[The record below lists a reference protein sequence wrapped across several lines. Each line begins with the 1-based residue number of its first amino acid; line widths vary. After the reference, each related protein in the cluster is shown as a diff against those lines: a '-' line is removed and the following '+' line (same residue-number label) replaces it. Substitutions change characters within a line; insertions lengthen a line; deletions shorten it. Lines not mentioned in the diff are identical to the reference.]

1 MSSIIYNAVREIF
14 RPTPKLQVEDWLKTH
29 VRFERGPILGA
40 FDTKNSPWIK
50 EPLTQLK
57 NHETREIICACSV
70 QSAKTALA
78 EGAMLYL
85 IAEEG
90 GDMCLYLQTDEHADE
105 FLDTRFKH
113 RILDCKPVTKLLAR
127 GDKSIQKRTVA
138 FAHMTQYV
146 MGANNIH
153 NLQSKAAKYVIG
165 DEAAYWPHGHIDESR
180 KRTTSFD
187 ARNSK
192 RIYVSTPMNNSGEFY
207 ESFIAGSCSEWQ
219 VRCPECN
226 EHWPMVL
233 SQLRWDGDG
242 AKLADGKYDLARIR
256 DTVRYECPACHVM
269 LKDDPRVRRSIAN
282 SGFYLNQNSAP
293 DPRVKSYHWNALT
306 VPWVS
311 WDTIAS
317 EFLKAEYARKLGD
330 YSPLAEFVRKRL
342 GEFWDMREFQSE
354 EVNLSGS
361 FAMEEPWD
369 QEFRRYMTVDVQR
382 DYFRVVVRL
391 WAQNGD
397 SRLFYAGELHT
408 WQQIS
413 DLQKR
418 LEINGRRVFVDCGF
432 ERYQGEVYR
441 QCAANDWI
449 ALKGDRAQFFTW
461 TLMDK
466 RTGRGKQ
473 VRRPYS
479 QIQHVDSGV
488 GLARAA
494 VRNARKADLCDR
506 IMWSSDYIKLILH
519 RLRAGQGASWQIA
532 HNAPKWYFK
541 EIQNEVFV
549 TEKDKKTGKN
559 KTYFKK
565 LGENHSF
572 DAEAMQVLAACI
584 EKIIGQAEVSEVSLP
599 KTPQAI
605 EQHVVNA

>member
-14 RPTPKLQVEDWLKTH
+14 RPTPKLQVEDWLRTH

-233 SQLRWDGDG
+233 SQLRWDGEG
-242 AKLADGKYDLARIR
+242 SKLADGKYDLARIR
-256 DTVRYECPACHVM
+256 NTVRYECPACHVM

-317 EFLKAEYARKLGD
+317 EFLKAEYSRKLGD

-408 WQQIS
+408 WQQLI

-418 LEINGRRVFVDCGF
+418 FNINDSRVFVDCGF

-441 QCAANDWI
+441 QCADNHWFAV
-449 ALKGDRAQFFTW
+449 KGDKSQFFTW
-461 TLMDK
+461 TIMDK
-466 RTGRGKQ
+466 RTGRAQQ

-479 QIQHVDSGV
+479 QIQYIDSGV
-488 GLARAA
+488 GLARSAG
-494 VRNARKADLCDR
+494 RGARKADLAKR
-506 IMWSSDYIKLILH
+506 IVWCSDPNKQILH
-519 RLRAGQGASWQIA
+519 SLRAGQGALWQIA

-549 TEKDKKTGKN
+549 IEKDKKTGKN
-559 KTYFKK
+559 KAFFKK

-572 DAEAMQVLAACI
+572 DCEAMQVLAAYI
-584 EKIIGQAEVSEVSLP
+584 EKLLGTADIIETPSP
-599 KTPQAI
+599 KAPQAI
-605 EQHVVNA
+605 EQHAVNA

>member
-1 MSSIIYNAVREIF
+1 
-14 RPTPKLQVEDWLKTH
+14 
-29 VRFERGPILGA
+29 
-40 FDTKNSPWIK
+40 
-50 EPLTQLK
+50 
-57 NHETREIICACSV
+57 
-70 QSAKTALA
+70 
-78 EGAMLYL
+78 
-85 IAEEG
+85 
-90 GDMCLYLQTDEHADE
+90 
-105 FLDTRFKH
+105 
-113 RILDCKPVTKLLAR
+113 
-127 GDKSIQKRTVA
+127 
-138 FAHMTQYV
+138 MTQYV
-146 MGANNIH
+146 MGASNIH

-207 ESFIAGSCSEWQ
+207 ESFIAGSCSEWN
-219 VRCPECN
+219 VRCPECD

-233 SQLRWDGDG
+233 SQLRWDGEG

-256 DTVRYECPACHVM
+256 NTVRYECPACHAM
-269 LKDDPRVRRSIAN
+269 LRDDPRVRKSLAN

-317 EFLKAEYARKLGD
+317 EFLKAEYSRKLGD

-361 FAMEEPWD
+361 FAMEEEWD

-397 SRLFYAGELHT
+397 SRLFYAGELYT
-408 WQQIS
+408 WQQLV

-418 LEINGRRVFVDCGF
+418 FNINASRVFIDCGF

-441 QCAANDWI
+441 QCADNEWFAV
-449 ALKGDRAQFFTW
+449 KGDKAQFFTW
-461 TLMDK
+461 TIIDK
-466 RTGRGKQ
+466 RSGKAQQ

-479 QIQHVDSGV
+479 QIQYIDSGV
-488 GLARAA
+488 GL
-494 VRNARKADLCDR
+494 VRLAGRGARKADLAKR
-506 IMWSSDYIKLILH
+506 IVMCSDPMKQILH
-519 RLRAGQGASWQIA
+519 RLRAGQGASWQVA
-532 HNAPKWYFK
+532 NNAPKDYYT

-549 TEKDKKTGKN
+549 IEKDKKTGKN
-559 KTYFKK
+559 KNYFKK
-565 LGENHSF
+565 LGPNHSF
-572 DAEAMQVLAACI
+572 DCEGMQVMAAYI
-584 EKIIGQAEVSEVSLP
+584 EKLLGTADIFETPSPRA
-599 KTPQAI
+599 PQAI
-605 EQHVVNA
+605 ERHAVNA

>member
-1 MSSIIYNAVREIF
+1 MAFSIYSLMAEVW
-14 RPTPKLQVEDWLKTH
+14 RPTPKLPVDEWLRKH
-29 VRFERGPILGA
+29 VRFERGPILGS
-40 FDTKNSPWIK
+40 FDVRNSPWIK
-50 EPLTQLK
+50 APLEELR

-113 RILDCKPVTKLLAR
+113 RILDCKPVRAMLNK

-146 MGANNIH
+146 MGASNIH
-153 NLQSKAAKYVIG
+153 NLQSKAARYVIG
-165 DEAAYWPHGHIDESR
+165 DEAAYWTHGHIDESR

-207 ESFIAGSCSEWQ
+207 ESFSAGSCSEWH
-219 VRCPECN
+219 VACPACGEK
-226 EHWPMVL
+226 WPMVL
-233 SQLRWDGDG
+233 GQLKWDGEG
-242 AKLADGKYDLARIR
+242 AKLADGKYDLARIKN
-256 DTVRYECPACHVM
+256 TVRYECPACKVH
-269 LKDDPRVRRSIAN
+269 LKDEPQVRRQIAN
-282 SGFYLNQNSAP
+282 SGFYENQNSAP

-306 VPWVS
+306 VPWVA

-317 EFLKAEYARKLGD
+317 EFLKAEHARKLGD

-354 EVNLSGS
+354 EVNLSGG
-361 FAMEEPWD
+361 FAMEEPWE
-369 QEFRRYMTVDVQR
+369 QEYRRYMTVDVQR
-382 DYFRVVVRL
+382 DYFRVIIRM
-391 WAQNGD
+391 WAQNGE

-408 WQQIS
+408 WAQLR
-413 DLQKR
+413 DLQKKY
-418 LEINGRRVFVDCGF
+418 EVTDRRVFVDCGF

-441 QCAANDWI
+441 QCAANDWF
-449 ALKGDRAQFFTW
+449 ALKGDKAQFFTW

-466 RTGRGKQ
+466 RTGRSRSVK
-473 VRRPYS
+473 RPYS

-488 GLARAA
+488 GLARSK
-494 VRNARKADLCDR
+494 VRNARQADLCDR
-506 IMWSSDYIKLILH
+506 IVWSSDYIKLVLH
-519 RLRAGQGASWQIA
+519 RLRSGQGASWQIA

-549 TEKDKKTGKN
+549 TEKDKRTGKN
-559 KTYFKK
+559 KTFFKK

-584 EKIIGQAEVSEVSLP
+584 EKIIGQAEIITNEAES
-599 KTPQAI
+599 
-605 EQHVVNA
+605 VNA

>member
-1 MSSIIYNAVREIF
+1 
-14 RPTPKLQVEDWLKTH
+14 
-29 VRFERGPILGA
+29 
-40 FDTKNSPWIK
+40 
-50 EPLTQLK
+50 
-57 NHETREIICACSV
+57 
-70 QSAKTALA
+70 
-78 EGAMLYL
+78 MLYL

-146 MGANNIH
+146 MGASNIH

-207 ESFIAGSCSEWQ
+207 ESFMAGSCSEWQ

-256 DTVRYECPACHVM
+256 NTVRYECPACHVM

-317 EFLKAEYARKLGD
+317 EFLKAEYSRKLGD

-361 FAMEEPWD
+361 FAMEEEWD
-369 QEFRRYMTVDVQR
+369 QEFSRYMSVDVQR

-391 WAQNGD
+391 WAENGD

-408 WQQIS
+408 WQQLL

-418 LEINGRRVFVDCGF
+418 FNINDSRVFIDCGF

-441 QCAANDWI
+441 QCADNHWWAV
-449 ALKGDRAQFFTW
+449 KGDKAQFFTW
-461 TLMDK
+461 TIIDK
-466 RTGRGKQ
+466 RTGRAQQ

-479 QIQHVDSGV
+479 QVQYIDSGV
-488 GLARAA
+488 GLARSK
-494 VRNARKADLCDR
+494 VRGARKADLAKR
-506 IMWSSDYIKLILH
+506 IVMCSDPMKQILH
-519 RLRAGQGASWQIA
+519 RLRAGQGASWQVA
-532 HNAPKWYFK
+532 NNAPKYYYT

-549 TEKDKKTGKN
+549 IEKDKKTGKN
-559 KTYFKK
+559 KNYFKK
-565 LGENHSF
+565 LGPNHSF
-572 DAEAMQVLAACI
+572 DCEGMQVMAAYI
-584 EKIIGQAEVSEVSLP
+584 EKRLGTADIFETPSP
-599 KTPQAI
+599 KAPQAI
-605 EQHVVNA
+605 EQYAVNA